1 MSPFKSQSDVR
12 EALVEHERK
21 VREADRTTVAMAANE
36 VVQRFGSANAEY
48 VKGYTGVDQETGQ
61 RLAKGLAGISKSKVN
76 ENPVYA
82 NQNIRQQAGFSAEVA
97 ATSRD
102 NADAIIK
109 RSKVRTSRT
118 DDLPQYG
125 ANHNVVDRVRILDGK
140 VVDGSQAQMK
150 FVGNR
155 DQLLDSIAR
164 EKGEFARYRGV
175 LLELPSEQFQGDRS
189 HLLEQAKQL
198 RARAQALGT
207 DSEHSEHV
215 KGLLKKADLLEQ
227 RSSSPGFQPQSAADY
242 CLEQAAQRRAN
253 ALKAEAN
260 GNLQVAQI
268 LNEEAEN
275 YERLAENVRDSG
287 LTTQEAIFYREHPEI
302 ATLLDIGRTSHHA
315 GLEGARIGAALG
327 VSISLLSN
335 FFKVAQ
341 GEKDLADVFK
351 DVGKDALTAGAVG
364 YATSFTGAAIKGGMQ
379 QAQSKYVRQ
388 LATTSAPALVMDIC
402 VSLGASVKRYV
413 SGEINEAQFLSE
425 VGEKGSGMLSA
436 SMMAAVGQIAIPIPI
451 VGAAIG
457 SMIGCTLSSIFY
469 QSALEAAQ
477 DLERSRTH
485 LSRVRLAEEAAR
497 ERITLE
503 RESLVA
509 FMGREIPQLQKE
521 TVQFVGLIG
530 SVSETGVDAIAV
542 AVNHYATLLG
552 KQIQFE
558 SQAEFNDFMASD
570 KPLVL

>member
-21 VREADRTTVAMAANE
+21 LREADRTTVAMAANE

-76 ENPVYA
+76 ENPAYA

-97 ATSRD
+97 TTSRD
-102 NADAIIK
+102 NAEAVIK
-109 RSKVRTSRT
+109 RSRVRTSRS

-198 RARAQALGT
+198 RARAQALGV
-207 DSEHSEHV
+207 DSEQSEHV
-215 KGLLKKADLLEQ
+215 KGLLKKADLLE
-227 RSSSPGFQPQSAADY
+227 RRGSSPSFQPQSAADY
-242 CLEQAAQRRAN
+242 CLEQAAQRRTN
-253 ALKAEAN
+253 ALKVEAN
-260 GNLQVAQI
+260 GNLQVAQT

-287 LTTQEAIFYREHPEI
+287 LTTQEAIFYREHPKI

-341 GEKDLADVFK
+341 GEKNLADVFK
-351 DVGKDALTAGAVG
+351 DVSKDALKAGAVG

-379 QAQSKYVRQ
+379 QAQGKYVRQ
-388 LATTSAPALVMDIC
+388 LATTGVPALVMDIC

-469 QSALEAAQ
+469 QSALEAAR

-521 TVQFVGLIG
+521 TIQFVSLIG